1 MLSDQDFTCA
11 IAIQRK
17 MYTSLNEVADL
28 TDELSQAVSRQDQV
42 SVRMFLSMRQEEI
55 QRLTSYQAMLHRQ
68 CRQLLPEDARLLT
81 QLNSGR
87 FQGTAPSPS
96 AQALLQQAQRNRSL
110 LERVRRADEAVS
122 SRLGGPNS
130 FYNKKRK

>member
-1 MLSDQDFTCA
+1 MLSDQDFTSA
-11 IAIQRK
+11 TAIQRK

-42 SVRMFLSMRQEEI
+42 AVRMFLSMRLEEI

-68 CRQLLPEDARLLT
+68 CAQLSSEDAALLT

-87 FQGTAPSPS
+87 FQGDAPSPS
-96 AQALLQQAQRNRSL
+96 AQVLLQQAQRNRTV
-110 LERVRRADEAVS
+110 LERVRRADQAVS
-122 SRLGGPNS
+122 SRLGGSHS
-130 FYNKKRK
+130 FYNKKGK